1 MGKRRWIGFIALR
14 YLSRSKKR
22 RRSSA
27 SVSSMFTI
35 IGIATGVFALII
47 VIGIM
52 NGFQMGFIESILEI
66 SSFHLRIE
74 KPLEESTEPWLSNP
88 HIRSAITFSEF
99 QALIRGTR
107 KNQQVALV
115 RGLPA
120 DAAGRDP
127 AMIQA
132 LHLQAGSF
140 AVDKTDS
147 IILGTEL
154 ARILGVRIGD
164 PVSLASISGD
174 LFGETRPELDTFVV
188 TGIFRSNYY
197 EFDSSWAFI
206 NMDRAIA
213 LQEGKGT
220 VQLGVKLHDRWMDQQ
235 VQKELAKT
243 NPDWSNRITTWREY
257 NRSFFGALR
266 TEKLT
271 MFLLVGL
278 IFVVVAL
285 NMYQSQRKSVLERRE
300 EIGLLRAMGASV
312 PSIKTIFAINGFV
325 VGFSGATLGML
336 PALWFAN
343 NIQMFFI
350 MLEGLVNGFIGT
362 ANVIVTFISGNAIQ
376 FDQRITFFSPQVFYL
391 KDIPCRLV
399 PSEVLIIYLFGLLSA
414 TLASLWAAGPVSK
427 LYPAEVLR
435 YDQ

>member
-14 YLSRSKKR
+14 YLSRSKRR

-35 IGIATGVFALII
+35 LGIATGVFALII

-74 KPLEESTEPWLSNP
+74 KPLDENTEPELSNP
-88 HIRSAITFSEF
+88 QIRSAITFTEF

-107 KNQQVALV
+107 RNQQVALV

-120 DAAGRDP
+120 DAAVRDP
-127 AMIQA
+127 AMLQA

-147 IILGTEL
+147 IILGAEL

-188 TGIFRSNYY
+188 TGLFRSNYY

-206 NMDRAIA
+206 NMDRALA
-213 LQEGKGT
+213 LQDGKGT
-220 VQLGVKLHDRWMDQQ
+220 VQMGIKLHDRWMDQQ
-235 VQKELAKT
+235 VQKELAKI

-325 VGFSGATLGML
+325 VGFLGATLGLL

-350 MLEGLVNGFIGT
+350 MLEGLVNGLIGT
-362 ANVIVTFISGNAIQ
+362 ANVIVAFLSGNAIQ